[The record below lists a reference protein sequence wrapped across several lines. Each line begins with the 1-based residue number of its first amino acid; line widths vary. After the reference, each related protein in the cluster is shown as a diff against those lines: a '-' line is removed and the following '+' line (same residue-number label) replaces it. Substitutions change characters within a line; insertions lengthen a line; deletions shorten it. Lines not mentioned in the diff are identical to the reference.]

1 MTVRDLFKIKD
12 STGRDDTRGLS
23 SQTRYLV
30 EMSFWRLLC
39 KKLNI
44 YNKPLV
50 ISFNHLSPDN
60 KIVKAFLNNSRVI
73 DEEDSFEEDSQ
84 LIEDIKAL
92 NYVRH
97 LM

>member
-1 MTVRDLFKIKD
+1 MTVRDLFKVKESQSKD
-12 STGRDDTRGLS
+12 KTDK
-23 SQTRYLV
+23 SQSRYLV

-60 KIVKAFLNNSRVI
+60 RIVKAFLNNSKVI
-73 DEEDSFEEDSQ
+73 DEEDSFEEDS
-84 LIEDIKAL
+84 
-92 NYVRH
+92 
-97 LM
+97 